1 MLGGISQMKVPFSPP
16 DISELEI
23 NRVIEVLKSGWITTG
38 PEVKE
43 FERRIAEYIGAD
55 KAVALSSAT
64 ASLEAALHVL
74 GVGEGDEVIVPAYT
88 YTASA
93 SPVVHKGAKLVIIDS
108 APETFEMDYDK
119 VAEAIN
125 ENTKAVVPVD
135 LGGMVCDYDRLFEI
149 VEAKS
154 DIFKPANKLQE
165 ALGRVAV
172 ISDGAH
178 AFGSIK
184 KGVKVGAIADFTSF
198 SFHAV
203 KNLTTAEGGALSW
216 KTIEGVDNDELY
228 HELQLYSLHGQ
239 SKDALSK
246 NKAGSWEYD
255 VVYPAYKCNMTN
267 INAAI
272 GIAQLERYD
281 GLLARR
287 RTLNERYQEALETL
301 GIKVMHHYTE
311 EMTSTGHLYLVRIP
325 GASVE
330 DRNTVIQDMAEREIA
345 CNVHYK
351 PLPMMTAYKN
361 LGFDI
366 ADYPNAY
373 HQYENLISLP
383 IFSTMTDEQ
392 NEYVIENFVDILK
405 KRGLIK

>member
-1 MLGGISQMKVPFSPP
+1 MKVPFSPP

-43 FERRIAEYIGAD
+43 FERRIAEYIGVD

-125 ENTKAVVPVD
+125 ENTKAIVPVD
-135 LGGMVCDYDRLFEI
+135 LGGMVCDYGRLFEI
-149 VEAKS
+149 VEAKR

-311 EMTSTGHLYLVRIP
+311 EMISTGHLYLVRIP

>member
-1 MLGGISQMKVPFSPP
+1 MKVPFSPP

-23 NRVIEVLKSGWITTG
+23 NRVVEVLKSGWITTG

-43 FERRIAEYIGAD
+43 FERRIAEYIGVD

-184 KGVKVGAIADFTSF
+184 KGVKAGAIADFTSF

-246 NKAGSWEYD
+246 NKAGAWEYD

>member
-1 MLGGISQMKVPFSPP
+1 MKVPFSPP

-43 FERRIAEYIGAD
+43 FERRIAEYIGVD

-135 LGGMVCDYDRLFEI
+135 LGGMVCDYERLFEI

-154 DIFKPANKLQE
+154 DIFKPANELQE

>member
-1 MLGGISQMKVPFSPP
+1 MKVPFSPP

-23 NRVIEVLKSGWITTG
+23 NRVVEVLKSGWITTG

-43 FERRIAEYIGAD
+43 FERRIAEYIGVD

-125 ENTKAVVPVD
+125 DNTKAVVPVD

-184 KGVKVGAIADFTSF
+184 KGVKAGAIADFTSF

-246 NKAGSWEYD
+246 NKAGAWEYD

-281 GLLARR
+281 GLLERR
-287 RTLNERYQEALETL
+287 RVLNERYQEALEKI
-301 GIKVMHHYTE
+301 GIKVMHHYTD

-325 GASVE
+325 GVSVE
-330 DRNTVIQDMAEREIA
+330 DRNAVIQDMAEREIA

>member
-1 MLGGISQMKVPFSPP
+1 MKVPFSPP

-43 FERRIAEYIGAD
+43 FERRIADYIGVD

-149 VEAKS
+149 VEAKR

-184 KGVKVGAIADFTSF
+184 KGVKAGAIADFTSF

-216 KTIEGVDNDELY
+216 KTIEGMDNDELY

-246 NKAGSWEYD
+246 NKAGAWEYD

-287 RTLNERYQEALETL
+287 RTLNERYQEALEIL

>member
-1 MLGGISQMKVPFSPP
+1 MKVPFSPP

-23 NRVIEVLKSGWITTG
+23 NRVVEVLKSGWITTG

-43 FERRIAEYIGAD
+43 FERRIAEYIGVD

-184 KGVKVGAIADFTSF
+184 KGVKTGAIADFTSF

-246 NKAGSWEYD
+246 NKAGAWEYD

-281 GLLARR
+281 GLLERR
-287 RTLNERYQEALETL
+287 RVLNERYQEALEKI
-301 GIKVMHHYTE
+301 GIKVMHHYTD

-325 GASVE
+325 GVSVE
-330 DRNTVIQDMAEREIA
+330 DRNAVIQDMAEREIA

>member
-1 MLGGISQMKVPFSPP
+1 MKVPFSPP

-23 NRVIEVLKSGWITTG
+23 NRVVEVLKSGWITTG

-43 FERRIAEYIGAD
+43 FERRIAEYIGVD

-184 KGVKVGAIADFTSF
+184 KGVKAGAIADFTSF

-246 NKAGSWEYD
+246 NKAGAWEYD

-281 GLLARR
+281 GLLERR
-287 RTLNERYQEALETL
+287 RVLNERYQEALEKI
-301 GIKVMHHYTE
+301 GIKVMHHYTD

-325 GASVE
+325 GVSVE
-330 DRNTVIQDMAEREIA
+330 DRNAVIQDMAEREIA

-405 KRGLIK
+405 ERGLIK

>member
-1 MLGGISQMKVPFSPP
+1 MKVPFSPP

>member
-1 MLGGISQMKVPFSPP
+1 MKVPFSPP

-23 NRVIEVLKSGWITTG
+23 NRVVEVLKSGWITTG

-43 FERRIAEYIGAD
+43 FERRIAEYIGVD

-64 ASLEAALHVL
+64 ASLEAALHIL
-74 GVGEGDEVIVPAYT
+74 GIGEGDEVIVPAYT

-125 ENTKAVVPVD
+125 ENTKAVIPVD
-135 LGGMVCDYDRLFEI
+135 LGGMICDYDRIFEI
-149 VEAKS
+149 VESKK
-154 DIFKPANKLQE
+154 DLFKPANKLQ
-165 ALGRVAV
+165 AAIGRVAV

-178 AFGSIK
+178 AFGSVK
-184 KGVKVGAIADFTSF
+184 NGVKAGAITDFTSF

-203 KNLTTAEGGALSW
+203 KNLTTAEGGALAW
-216 KTIEGVDNDELY
+216 RTIDGVDNDELY

-246 NKAGSWEYD
+246 NKAGAWEYD

-272 GIAQLERYD
+272 GIAQLERYE
-281 GLLARR
+281 GLLERR
-287 RTLNERYQEALETL
+287 RVLNERYEAALEKL
-301 GIKVMHHYTE
+301 GIKVMHHYTD

-325 GASVE
+325 GASVD
-330 DRNTVIQDMAEREIA
+330 DRNAVIQEMAEREIA

>member
-1 MLGGISQMKVPFSPP
+1 MKVPFSPP

-23 NRVIEVLKSGWITTG
+23 NRVVEVLKSGWITTG

-43 FERRIAEYIGAD
+43 FERRIAEYIGVD

-64 ASLEAALHVL
+64 ASLEAALHIL
-74 GVGEGDEVIVPAYT
+74 GIGEGDEVIVPAYT

-125 ENTKAVVPVD
+125 ENTKAVIPVD
-135 LGGMVCDYDRLFEI
+135 LGGMICDYDRIFEI
-149 VEAKS
+149 VESKK
-154 DIFKPANKLQE
+154 DLFKPANKLQ
-165 ALGRVAV
+165 AAIGRVAV

-178 AFGSIK
+178 AFGSVK
-184 KGVKVGAIADFTSF
+184 NGVKAGAISDFTSF

-203 KNLTTAEGGALSW
+203 KNLTTAEGGALAW
-216 KTIEGVDNDELY
+216 RNIDEVDNDELY

-246 NKAGSWEYD
+246 NKAGAWEYD

-272 GIAQLERYD
+272 GIAQLERYE

-287 RTLNERYQEALETL
+287 RVLNERYEAALEKL

-325 GASVE
+325 GASVD
-330 DRNTVIQDMAEREIA
+330 DRNAVIQDMAEREIA

>member
-1 MLGGISQMKVPFSPP
+1 MKVPFSPP
-16 DISELEI
+16 DISELDI
-23 NRVIEVLKSGWITTG
+23 NRVVEVLKSGWITTG

-43 FERRIAEYIGAD
+43 FERRITEYIGVD

-64 ASLEAALHVL
+64 ASLEAALHIL
-74 GVGEGDEVIVPAYT
+74 GIGEDDEIIVPAYT

-93 SPVVHKGAKLVIIDS
+93 SPVIHKGAKLVIVDS

-125 ENTKAVVPVD
+125 ENTKAVIPVD
-135 LGGMVCDYDRLFEI
+135 LGGMVCDYDRIFEI
-149 VEAKS
+149 VESKKEL
-154 DIFKPANKLQE
+154 FKPANKLQE

-178 AFGSIK
+178 AFGSVK
-184 KGVKVGAIADFTSF
+184 NGVEAGAIADFTSF

-216 KTIEGVDNDELY
+216 RNIDGVDNDELY

-246 NKAGSWEYD
+246 NKAGAWEYD

-272 GIAQLERYD
+272 GIAQLERYE

-287 RTLNERYQEALETL
+287 RVLNERYETALEKL

-325 GASVE
+325 GASVD
-330 DRNTVIQDMAEREIA
+330 DRNAVIQDMAEREIA

-392 NEYVIENFVDILK
+392 NEYVIENFTDILK
-405 KRGLIK
+405 KRGLIN

>member
-1 MLGGISQMKVPFSPP
+1 MKVPFSPP

-38 PEVKE
+38 PEE
-43 FERRIAEYIGAD
+43 FERRIAEYIGVD

-149 VEAKS
+149 VEAKR

-184 KGVKVGAIADFTSF
+184 KGVKAGAIADFTSF

-246 NKAGSWEYD
+246 NKAGAWEYD

>member
-1 MLGGISQMKVPFSPP
+1 MKVPFSPP

-23 NRVIEVLKSGWITTG
+23 NRVVEVLKSGWITTG

-43 FERRIAEYIGAD
+43 FERRIAEYIGVD

-135 LGGMVCDYDRLFEI
+135 LGGMMCDYDRLFEI
-149 VEAKS
+149 VEAKR

-165 ALGRVAV
+165 ALGRVAI

-178 AFGSIK
+178 AFGSVK
-184 KGVKVGAIADFTSF
+184 KGVKAGAIADFTSF

-216 KTIEGVDNDELY
+216 KAIDGVDNEELY

-246 NKAGSWEYD
+246 NKAGAWEYD

-287 RTLNERYQEALETL
+287 RVLNERYQEALEKL
-301 GIKVMHHYTE
+301 GIKVMHHYTD
-311 EMTSTGHLYLVRIP
+311 EMTSTGHLYLVRIS

-330 DRNTVIQDMAEREIA
+330 DRNAVIQDMAEREIA

>member
-1 MLGGISQMKVPFSPP
+1 MKVPFSPP

-43 FERRIAEYIGAD
+43 FERRIAEYIGVD

>member
-1 MLGGISQMKVPFSPP
+1 MKVPFSPP

-23 NRVIEVLKSGWITTG
+23 NRVVEVLKSGWITTG

-43 FERRIAEYIGAD
+43 FERRIAEYIGVD

-64 ASLEAALHVL
+64 ASLEAALHIL
-74 GVGEGDEVIVPAYT
+74 GIGEGDEVIVPAYT

-125 ENTKAVVPVD
+125 ENTKAVIPVD
-135 LGGMVCDYDRLFEI
+135 LGGMICDYDRIFEI
-149 VEAKS
+149 VESKK
-154 DIFKPANKLQE
+154 DLFKPANKLQ
-165 ALGRVAV
+165 AAIGRVAV
-172 ISDGAH
+172 ISDGAR
-178 AFGSIK
+178 AFGSVK
-184 KGVKVGAIADFTSF
+184 NGVKAGAIADFTSF

-203 KNLTTAEGGALSW
+203 KNLTTAEGGALAW
-216 KTIEGVDNDELY
+216 RTLDGVDNDELY

-246 NKAGSWEYD
+246 NKAGAWEYD

-272 GIAQLERYD
+272 GIAQLERYE
-281 GLLARR
+281 GLLERR
-287 RTLNERYQEALETL
+287 RVLNERYEAALEKL
-301 GIKVMHHYTE
+301 GIKVMHHYTD

-325 GASVE
+325 GASVD
-330 DRNTVIQDMAEREIA
+330 DRNAVIQEMAEREIA

-392 NEYVIENFVDILK
+392 NEYVIENFIDILK

>member
-1 MLGGISQMKVPFSPP
+1 MKVPFSPP

-23 NRVIEVLKSGWITTG
+23 NRVVEVLKSGWITTG

-43 FERRIAEYIGAD
+43 FERRIAEYIGVD

-119 VAEAIN
+119 VVEAIN

-149 VEAKS
+149 VEAKR

-184 KGVKVGAIADFTSF
+184 KGIKAGAIADFTSF

-246 NKAGSWEYD
+246 NKAGAWEYD

-287 RTLNERYQEALETL
+287 KVLNERYQEALETL
-301 GIKVMHHYTE
+301 GIKVMHHYTD

-330 DRNTVIQDMAEREIA
+330 DRNAVIQDMAEREIA

-373 HQYENLISLP
+373 RQYENLISLP

-392 NEYVIENFVDILK
+392 NEYVIENFIDILK

>member
-1 MLGGISQMKVPFSPP
+1 MKVPFSPP

-23 NRVIEVLKSGWITTG
+23 NRVVEVLKSGWITTG

-43 FERRIAEYIGAD
+43 FERRIAEYIGVD

-64 ASLEAALHVL
+64 ASLEAALHIL
-74 GVGEGDEVIVPAYT
+74 GIGEGDEVIVPAYT

-125 ENTKAVVPVD
+125 ENTKAVIPVD
-135 LGGMVCDYDRLFEI
+135 LGGMICDYDRIFEI
-149 VEAKS
+149 VESKK
-154 DIFKPANKLQE
+154 DLFKPANKLQ
-165 ALGRVAV
+165 AAIGRVAV

-178 AFGSIK
+178 AFGSVK
-184 KGVKVGAIADFTSF
+184 NGVKAGAIADFTSF

-203 KNLTTAEGGALSW
+203 KNLTTAEGGALAW
-216 KTIEGVDNDELY
+216 RTIDGVDNDELY

-246 NKAGSWEYD
+246 NKAGAWEYD

-272 GIAQLERYD
+272 GIAQLERYE
-281 GLLARR
+281 GLLERR
-287 RTLNERYQEALETL
+287 RVLNERYEAALEKL
-301 GIKVMHHYTE
+301 GIKVMHHYTD

-325 GASVE
+325 GASVD
-330 DRNTVIQDMAEREIA
+330 DRNAVIQEMAEREIT

>member
-1 MLGGISQMKVPFSPP
+1 MKVPFSPP

-43 FERRIAEYIGAD
+43 FERRIAEYIGVD

-149 VEAKS
+149 VEAKR

-184 KGVKVGAIADFTSF
+184 KGVKAGAIADFTSF

-216 KTIEGVDNDELY
+216 KTIEGMNNDELY

-246 NKAGSWEYD
+246 NKAGAWEYD

-287 RTLNERYQEALETL
+287 RTLNERYQEALEIL

>member
-1 MLGGISQMKVPFSPP
+1 MKVPFSPP

-43 FERRIAEYIGAD
+43 FERRIAEYIGVD

-149 VEAKS
+149 VEAKR

-184 KGVKVGAIADFTSF
+184 KGVKAGAIADFTSF

-246 NKAGSWEYD
+246 NKAGAWEYD

>member
-1 MLGGISQMKVPFSPP
+1 MKVPFSPP

-23 NRVIEVLKSGWITTG
+23 NRVVEVLKSGWITTG

-43 FERRIAEYIGAD
+43 FERRIAEYIGVD

-246 NKAGSWEYD
+246 NKAGAWEYD

-311 EMTSTGHLYLVRIP
+311 EMASTGHLYLVRIP

-366 ADYPNAY
+366 TDYPNAY

>member
-1 MLGGISQMKVPFSPP
+1 MKVPFSPP

-23 NRVIEVLKSGWITTG
+23 NRVVEVLKSGWITTG

-43 FERRIAEYIGAD
+43 FERRIAEYIGVD

-64 ASLEAALHVL
+64 ASLEAALHIL
-74 GVGEGDEVIVPAYT
+74 GIGEGDEVIVPAYT

-125 ENTKAVVPVD
+125 ENTKAVIPVD
-135 LGGMVCDYDRLFEI
+135 LGGMICDYDRIFEI
-149 VEAKS
+149 VESKK
-154 DIFKPANKLQE
+154 DLFKPANKLQ
-165 ALGRVAV
+165 AAIGRVAV

-178 AFGSIK
+178 AFGSVK
-184 KGVKVGAIADFTSF
+184 NGVKAGTITDFTSF

-203 KNLTTAEGGALSW
+203 KNLTTAEGGALAW
-216 KTIEGVDNDELY
+216 RTIDGVDNDELY

-246 NKAGSWEYD
+246 NKAGAWEYD

-272 GIAQLERYD
+272 GIAQLERYE

-287 RTLNERYQEALETL
+287 RVLNERYEAALEKL
-301 GIKVMHHYTE
+301 GIKVMHHYTD

-325 GASVE
+325 GASVD
-330 DRNTVIQDMAEREIA
+330 DRNAVIQEMAEREIA

>member
-1 MLGGISQMKVPFSPP
+1 MKVPFSPP

-23 NRVIEVLKSGWITTG
+23 NRVVEVLKSGWITTG

-43 FERRIAEYIGAD
+43 FERRIAEYIGVD

-64 ASLEAALHVL
+64 ASLEAALHIL
-74 GVGEGDEVIVPAYT
+74 GIGEGDEVIVPAYT

-125 ENTKAVVPVD
+125 ENTKSVIPVD
-135 LGGMVCDYDRLFEI
+135 LGGMICDYDRIFEI
-149 VEAKS
+149 VESKK
-154 DIFKPANKLQE
+154 DLFKPANKLQ
-165 ALGRVAV
+165 AAIGRVAV

-178 AFGSIK
+178 AFGSVKNGIK
-184 KGVKVGAIADFTSF
+184 AGAIADFTSF

-203 KNLTTAEGGALSW
+203 KNLTTAEGGALAW
-216 KTIEGVDNDELY
+216 RNIDGVDNDELY

-246 NKAGSWEYD
+246 NKAGAWEYD

-272 GIAQLERYD
+272 GIAQLERYE

-287 RTLNERYQEALETL
+287 RVLNERYEAALEKL

-311 EMTSTGHLYLVRIP
+311 GMTSTGHLYLVRIP
-325 GASVE
+325 GASVD
-330 DRNTVIQDMAEREIA
+330 DRNAVIQDMGA
-345 CNVHYK
+345 
-351 PLPMMTAYKN
+351 
-361 LGFDI
+361 
-366 ADYPNAY
+366 
-373 HQYENLISLP
+373 
-383 IFSTMTDEQ
+383 
-392 NEYVIENFVDILK
+392 
-405 KRGLIK
+405 